1 MQEQS
6 SRDRRADCGEK
17 NSLSK
22 EKGLSV
28 KDKGNRFGTAE
39 SVTGAIRGCCRNAG
53 IGRRRRE
60 RTAEINVSARA

>member
-6 SRDRRADCGEK
+6 SKDHRADRGEK

-28 KDKGNRFGTAE
+28 KDKGNRLGQ
-39 SVTGAIRGCCRNAG
+39 RNLLPGQQEDVAG
-53 IGRRRRE
+53 KHEGRRRRE
-60 RTAEINVSARA
+60 LAAEINVSARA